1 MLLIYEGILT
11 VPLDA
16 LNKAWCEQIFTGLR
30 LMILSLHDSCIHFLL
45 RISVM
50 NTGRGH
56 MVHLG
61 FSNPGKILFDVND
74 GICT

>member
-1 MLLIYEGILT
+1 M
-11 VPLDA
+11 DA
-16 LNKAWCEQIFTGLR
+16 LSKAGCERIFTGLR
-30 LMILSLHDSCIHFLL
+30 FMILSLGDSYIHFLL

-50 NTGRGH
+50 NPGRGH

-74 GICT
+74 GIRT